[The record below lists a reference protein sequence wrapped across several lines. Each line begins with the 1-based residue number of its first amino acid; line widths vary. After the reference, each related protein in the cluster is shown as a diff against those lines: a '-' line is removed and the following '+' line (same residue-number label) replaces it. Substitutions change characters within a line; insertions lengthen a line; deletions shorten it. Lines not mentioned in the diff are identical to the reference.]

1 MPVLALDVGER
12 RIGVAL
18 SDPNETY
25 ALPLV
30 TIERTSL
37 REDLEAILIL
47 AAERGARTIVI
58 GDPLTLDGERG
69 IAAKKMDAFAA
80 ALERAFDGTVARVDE
95 RMTTALATKRLID
108 ADVSRAKRK
117 RAIDQLAAAS
127 ILETYLARSR
137 PR

>member
-1 MPVLALDVGER
+1 MHVLALDVGER

-37 REDLEAILIL
+37 REDLEAILVL
-47 AAERGARTIVI
+47 AAEHRASTIVI
-58 GDPLTLDGERG
+58 GDPLTLAGERG

-80 ALERAFDGTVARVDE
+80 ALERAFDGDVARVDE
-95 RMTTALATKRLID
+95 RMTTAL
-108 ADVSRAKRK
+108 
-117 RAIDQLAAAS
+117 
-127 ILETYLARSR
+127 
-137 PR
+137 